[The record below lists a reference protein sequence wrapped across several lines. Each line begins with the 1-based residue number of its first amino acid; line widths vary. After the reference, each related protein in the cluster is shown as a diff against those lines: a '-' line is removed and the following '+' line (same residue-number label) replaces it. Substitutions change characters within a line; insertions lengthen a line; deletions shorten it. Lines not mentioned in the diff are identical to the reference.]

1 MAQAGATIWLGERL
15 MKEFQVHVFAGKF
28 RSAKPRMSVKAGGGS
43 QAAVWHQ
50 RTEGLLGAS
59 VVRNENAEEFAIE

>member
-1 MAQAGATIWLGERL
+1 